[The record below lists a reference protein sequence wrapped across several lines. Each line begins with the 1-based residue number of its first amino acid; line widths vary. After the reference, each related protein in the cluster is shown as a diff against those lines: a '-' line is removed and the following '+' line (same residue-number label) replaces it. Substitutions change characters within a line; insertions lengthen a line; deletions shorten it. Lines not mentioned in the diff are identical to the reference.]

1 MAKYARMMKVD
12 DCDFIQIID
21 KVSQKHQGKLSRKSD
36 DHSELLLDWYDW
48 FVSVEMVKNRTGD
61 WYFGVVA
68 LKNTPKSVIQDGSC
82 SDITKEDLDYSF
94 NQTEEF
100 PGYDIRIYTS
110 GCYFFNSTTEEWD
123 GIGITVIMNMM
134 ICSISLCVISSL
146 GQDRWK
152 QLSIIL

>member
-1 MAKYARMMKVD
+1 
-12 DCDFIQIID
+12 
-21 KVSQKHQGKLSRKSD
+21 
-36 DHSELLLDWYDW
+36 
-48 FVSVEMVKNRTGD
+48 MVKNRTGD

-100 PGYDIRIYTS
+100 PGYDIRIYTG

-123 GIGITVIMNMM
+123 GIGITVNMNMLL
-134 ICSISLCVISSL
+134 CSI
-146 GQDRWK
+146 
-152 QLSIIL
+152 